1 MKKSSKSM
9 NAKAKEILELAEKSG
24 VQTNYFFTTT
34 FNRYLVQI
42 KILEDLEQEINDAGA
57 LVTKEYVKGRENI
70 YTNPAINAY
79 NNTTNS
85 ANKTVATLLKIVQG
99 FKAEDKAKEV
109 DPLLE
114 IINGGGN
121 DD

>member
-1 MKKSSKSM
+1 MKKNSKIL
-9 NAKAKEILELAEKSG
+9 NNKAKEILKLAENSG
-24 VQTNYFFTTT
+24 VHTNYFFTTT
-34 FNRYLVQI
+34 FNRYLVQL
-42 KILEDLEQEINDAGA
+42 KILEDLEREIEEAGA

-85 ANKTVATLLKIVQG
+85 ANKTVTTLMGIIKG

-121 DD
+121 ID

>member
-1 MKKSSKSM
+1 MRKNSRAL
-9 NAKAKEILELAEKSG
+9 NNKAKEILKLAENSG

-42 KILEDLEQEINDAGA
+42 KILEDLEREIEEAGA

-114 IINGGGN
+114 IINGGGAI
-121 DD
+121 D